1 MLTARQNE
9 IIQRLDQLN
18 AQSTP
23 LKLNTDPAD
32 LMGEYANSDEL
43 LTDLVERY
51 AASPSTHLV
60 TNLAFCIHRRMFTI
74 DPTIGT
80 SLALRIIHLHTC
92 KLDPGTASMIARLLD
107 LSKVERLTE
116 GINQTLAD
124 LRTIALLH
132 LDWCPGSNPPI
143 HFWPTLD
150 LLDNICESGL
160 QDRILTMDDQLYAV
174 DQLSVAFERNG
185 SSLDK
190 DDREKYRRILSA
202 FGIQVQEF

>member
-9 IIQRLDQLN
+9 IIQRLDQLH

-23 LKLNTDPAD
+23 LELNTDPAD

-51 AASPSTHLV
+51 AASPSSHLV
-60 TNLAFCIHRRMFTI
+60 TNLTCCISRRLFSI
-74 DPTIGT
+74 DPTMKT

-92 KLDPGTASMIARLLD
+92 KFDPGTACMIVGLLD
-107 LSKVERLTE
+107 LSTVERLTE
-116 GINQTLAD
+116 GINQALAD
-124 LRTIALLH
+124 LRTIALMCLE
-132 LDWCPGSNPPI
+132 WCPGNNPPN

-160 QDRILTMDDQLYAV
+160 QDRIRTL
-174 DQLSVAFERNG
+174 
-185 SSLDK
+185 
-190 DDREKYRRILSA
+190 DDRKRTTNPSLKQARKLLR
-202 FGIQVQEF
+202 